1 MLVFWASLVWYED
14 KLLRYAVDSLNENLD
29 AELHFSQTS
38 TAPFRHFPYISV
50 ALGNLSVKKKQSPKP
65 DTLAYAQ
72 SLYFTFDLFDIW
84 QGNYQIA
91 QIYAENGFVRAEA
104 NAKGVW
110 NWEILKK
117 NKKETEQKKEKK
129 KKLQLNLIQLKNIKI
144 QFHHARNAQTFE
156 AITPS
161 SSLHF
166 SYSPEKIEIRTQ
178 SELVIEALKI
188 GNYAFYVPQKAKI
201 DLDLEKNT
209 QNLILRKANL
219 QTGSAEY
226 EAKGSYLFDTQ
237 ALDFELNS
245 EKGNLTDLFKLLP
258 KELSTDWEK
267 YRSEGKIYFELK
279 AKGTL
284 KNPDLKLRF
293 GCSETTFYY
302 PDFDKQID
310 SISLEGFWE
319 KNTAVNLLTIKQIA
333 GRTEKSFLAGKGEYQ
348 IQHGQIRLDLRGSI
362 DLLELGDWLGQEN
375 LKIQKGKLV
384 FDLQHEGKTAGY
396 QDFAK
401 SKGKIGLE
409 NLAMELKNLP
419 TLSEGKMEAVFE
431 DNRFQI
437 RALSAKIGGSETR
450 ISGEIRNWQ
459 SIIKQEFDRV
469 ETDFRLYF
477 SNMDTKYFIK
487 KNTFSE
493 EKNKAIFVPKF
504 KGKHHLFLQ
513 IDTLIYNNLTIQKLR
528 TEVDFS
534 QHFFRWENS
543 SLEAA
548 KGSLRSNGKLDF
560 TDTSRIET
568 QIDVLARNIDMTNL
582 LEQTENLGIKN
593 LKAEQLSGL
602 LSLDFQGD
610 MAFDQ
615 TFNLIR
621 PSLKAEIGVKIQNG
635 VLRNYAPLRKMG
647 EWLKDRDWENL
658 KFGEMENRFVLD
670 SQTLTVPKMEVR
682 TTAGTLFLWGMQ
694 RFEPQ
699 NTFEYHLQI
708 PLRNLSAPPESLEP
722 NERGGSNV
730 FLKVIGSPDNFQIQF
745 DKPETV
751 RKIKEDLKRK
761 WDKFKNLF
769 RRK

>member
-14 KLLRYAVDSLNENLD
+14 KLLKYAVDSLNENLD

-50 ALGNLSVKKKQSPKP
+50 ALGNLSIKKKQSSKP

-117 NKKETEQKKEKK
+117 NKKETEENKETK
-129 KKLQLNLIQLKNIKI
+129 KKLRLNLIQLRNIKI
-144 QFHHARNAQTFE
+144 QFYHAQNAQTFE

-161 SSLHF
+161 SSLYF
-166 SYSPEKIEIRTQ
+166 VYSPEKIEIKTQ
-178 SELVIEALKI
+178 SELIIQQLKI

-201 DLDLEKNT
+201 DFDLEKNN
-209 QNLILRKANL
+209 QNLNLRKAIL
-219 QTGSAEY
+219 QTGLAEY
-226 EAKGSYLFDTQ
+226 AAKGSYVFDTQ

-258 KELSTDWEK
+258 KQISTDWEK

-279 AKGTL
+279 TKGTL

-302 PDFDKQID
+302 SDLDRQID
-310 SISLEGFWE
+310 SISLDGFWE
-319 KNTAVNLLTIKQIA
+319 KNNSVNLLTIKQIA
-333 GRTEKSFLAGKGEYQ
+333 GRTEKSFFAGKGEYQ
-348 IQHGQIRLDLRGSI
+348 IQNAQMRLDLRGFV
-362 DLLELGDWLGQEN
+362 DLLELGAWLPKEN
-375 LKIQKGKLV
+375 LKIQQGKLF
-384 FDLQHEGKTAGY
+384 FDLQYEGKAAVY

-401 SKGKIGLE
+401 SKGKMSLE
-409 NLAMELKNLP
+409 NLKMEVKDFP
-419 TLSEGKMEAVFE
+419 ALSEGKMEAIFE

-437 RALSAKIGGSETR
+437 KALSVKLGGRETR

-459 SIIKQEFDRV
+459 SIAKQEFDQV
-469 ETDFRLYF
+469 ETDFKLYF
-477 SNMDTKYFIK
+477 SNIDTKDFIK
-487 KNTFSE
+487 KNANLE
-493 EKNKAIFVPKF
+493 DENKDIFTAKF
-504 KGKHHLFLQ
+504 KGKHHLFVQ
-513 IDTLIYNNLTIQKLR
+513 IDTLIYKNLAIQKLR
-528 TEVDFS
+528 TEIDLS
-534 QHFFRWENS
+534 QYFFRWENS
-543 SLEAA
+543 SLELA

-560 TDTSRIET
+560 TDTSRIEM
-568 QIDVLARNIDMTNL
+568 QIDILTRNIDMAVL
-582 LEQTENLGIKN
+582 LEQTENLGQKN

-610 MAFDQ
+610 MAFNHEFD
-615 TFNLIR
+615 LIK

-682 TTAGTLFLWGMQ
+682 TTAGTVFLWGVQ
-694 RFEPQ
+694 RFEPK
-699 NTFEYHLQI
+699 NDFEYHLQI
-708 PLRNLSAPPESLEP
+708 PLRNLVAPPESLES
-722 NERGGSNV
+722 NERSGSNV

>member
-1 MLVFWASLVWYED
+1 MLLLFWATLVWYED

-50 ALGNLSVKKKQSPKP
+50 ALGNLSIKKKQSSKP

-72 SLYFTFDLFDIW
+72 SMYFTFDLFDIW

-117 NKKETEQKKEKK
+117 NKKETEENKEKR
-129 KKLQLNLIQLKNIKI
+129 KKLRLNLIQLRNIKI
-144 QFHHARNAQTFE
+144 QFHHARNAQVFE

-166 SYSPEKIEIRTQ
+166 AYSPEKIEIKTQ
-178 SELVIEALKI
+178 SELDIRQLKI

-201 DLDLEKNT
+201 DLDFEKT
-209 QNLILRKANL
+209 PQNLNLRKAIL

-226 EAKGSYLFDTQ
+226 AAKGSYIFDTQ
-237 ALDFELNS
+237 QLDFELNS
-245 EKGNLTDLFKLLP
+245 EKGNLTDLFRLLP
-258 KELSTDWEK
+258 VQLSTDWEK

-279 AKGTL
+279 AKGTP

-293 GCSETTFYY
+293 GCSEATFYY
-302 PDFDKQID
+302 PDLDKQID
-310 SISLEGFWE
+310 SISLDGFLE
-319 KNTAVNLLTIKQIA
+319 KNNSVNLLTIKQIA
-333 GRTEKSFLAGKGEYQ
+333 GRTEKSFFAGKGEYE
-348 IQHGQIRLDLRGSI
+348 IQSSQIRLDLRGFV
-362 DLLELGDWLGQEN
+362 DLLELGEWLPKEN
-375 LKIQKGKLV
+375 LKIQKGKLI
-384 FDLQHEGKTAGY
+384 FDLQHEGKAGS
-396 QDFAK
+396 QDFAR
-401 SKGKIGLE
+401 SKGKVSLE
-409 NLAMELKNLP
+409 NLEMEIKKYP
-419 TLSEGKMEAVFE
+419 ALSEGKMEAIFE
-431 DNRFQI
+431 DNRFEI
-437 RALSAKIGGSETR
+437 KALSAKLGKSETR

-459 SIIKQEFDRV
+459 AFLKKEFDQI

-477 SNMDTKYFIK
+477 SNIDTKNFTQ
-487 KNTFSE
+487 KNTNSE
-493 EKNKAIFVPKF
+493 GKNKPQVVPHLV
-504 KGKHHLFLQ
+504 GKHHILLQ
-513 IDTLIYNNLTIQKLR
+513 IDTLIYKDLAIQKLR

-534 QHFFRWENS
+534 RYFFRWENS
-543 SLEAA
+543 SLELA

-568 QIDVLARNIDMTNL
+568 QIDVLARNIDMTVL
-582 LEQTENLGIKN
+582 LEQTENLGQKN

-615 TFNLIR
+615 KFDLIK

-670 SQTLTVPKMEVR
+670 SQTLIVPKMEVR
-682 TTAGTLFLWGMQ
+682 TTAGTVFLWGIQ
-694 RFEPQ
+694 RFEPK
-699 NTFEYHLQI
+699 NEFEYHLQI
-708 PLRNLSAPPESLEP
+708 PLRNLSAPPESLEK
-722 NERGGSNV
+722 NEKGASNV
-730 FLKVIGSPDNFQIQF
+730 FLKVVGSLDNFQIQF

-751 RKIKEDLKRK
+751 RKMKEDLKRK
-761 WDKFKNLF
+761 WERFKNLF